1 MDDIL
6 TEVFIVV
13 GQSGRVYE
21 KDEILDLIP
30 SIPKGSFDVD
40 DFQVC
45 ELGEEYALNGYRM
58 VRADDSGKDPDVS
71 NRYSI
76 WRRESNRWRMIFHQG
91 TPICSG
97 DQAE

>member
-1 MDDIL
+1 LDDIL
-6 TEVFIVV
+6 TEVIIVV
-13 GQSGRVYE
+13 SQSGRLYE

-58 VRADDSGKDPDVS
+58 VRANDSGKTPKCPIVVRFDV
-71 NRYSI
+71 
-76 WRRESNRWRMIFHQG
+76 EDLTG
-91 TPICSG
+91 G
-97 DQAE
+97 E